1 MQKDFYGDDS
11 EQRLIANDWEQIP
24 EANITQSMFQDLD
37 ANADLAESFDKIQM
51 DQMVQEKLQQKAQP
65 GMAGAPRPPQS
76 RPESDISTPSSA
88 ASSVGSN
95 AQREAQGDQQK
106 KSSKL
111 LQKKLNLAEKKLA
124 QKMPRFK
131 DLNARYKNNED
142 LCHRLIQ
149 EQIKSDEDVKST
161 AEEIFEQSYQYF
173 LQAIRSND
181 AAPGSTDYESQHEQ
195 QQ

>member
-65 GMAGAPRPPQS
+65 EMAGVPRQPQS
-76 RPESDISTPSSA
+76 RLESDISTPSSA
-88 ASSVGSN
+88 ANSVGSN

-131 DLNARYKNNED
+131 DLNARYKKNDD

-149 EQIKSDEDVKST
+149 EQMKSDEDVKST

-181 AAPGSTDYESQHEQ
+181 AAPGSADYESQHEQ